1 MLWWQI
7 KTKQDFFNFFE
18 QKDIDIHF
26 LTDLLNEC
34 YYASINHSFDKEG
47 YIYDMLKRVNN
58 TEDRLMDKEIIDT
71 VIYAFMS
78 RFPFRIS
85 YIKDIINTI
94 KENENTTNISIMTA
108 KEAYK
113 KTNKVHTKLFD
124 SIINDSLAIIKESI
138 EKAVDN
144 GLFAISIPVD
154 LSKAFTVIEKDNIDI
169 NTILIELRN
178 ILTKLGYVVSFQD
191 DDVFSYDLIIGWDNH
206 K

>member
-26 LTDLLNEC
+26 LTDLVSEC
-34 YYASINHSFDKEG
+34 YYAFINHSFEKEG

-58 TEDRLMDKEIIDT
+58 IEDRLMDKEIIDV

-78 RFPFRIS
+78 RFPFRTS
-85 YIKDIINTI
+85 YIKDIISTI
-94 KENENTTNISIMTA
+94 RENTTNISIMTA
-108 KEAYK
+108 KEAYE

-124 SIINDSLAIIKESI
+124 SIINDSLVIIKEYI
-138 EKAVDN
+138 ERAVDN

-154 LSKAFTVIEKDNIDI
+154 LSKVSTVIEKDTIDI
-169 NTILIELRN
+169 NTILTELRN
-178 ILTKLGYVVSFQD
+178 ILIKLGYAVSFPD
-191 DDVFSYDLIIGWDNH
+191 DIFSYELIVSWDNH
-206 K
+206 KG